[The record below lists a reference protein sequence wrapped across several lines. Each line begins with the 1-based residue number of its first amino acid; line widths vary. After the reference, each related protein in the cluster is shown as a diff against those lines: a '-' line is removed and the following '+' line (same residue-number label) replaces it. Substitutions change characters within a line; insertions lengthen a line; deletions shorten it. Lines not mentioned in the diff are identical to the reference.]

1 LFQNNNNNAFYND
14 LKKFQEKTNMCILQ
28 LNFLGDGMKIDLISI
43 HIKKSPQAMALG
55 TAMIKAAI
63 DSTSELKD
71 LLNVS
76 CFDYYLDQHIDIIA
90 DSILIRKPDA
100 VGFSTYLWN
109 TAHVMKIAGI
119 IKDRSPETYLFAGGA
134 EPSSS
139 PEKLINSGLFDFVI
153 KGEGELATV
162 EAIGRI
168 FNNKPLEQSIFS
180 VPVADI
186 NELPSPF
193 LNGTV
198 KLENN
203 GGVLWELSRGCPFKC
218 DFCFESRGVSNV
230 RTFSLER
237 IKAELEL
244 FEKHNISQV
253 FVLDPTFNK
262 NRERAKKILKMI
274 AQTAPEIHFTFEV
287 RTEFLDREMAK
298 LFKSVNC
305 GLQIGLQSSDP
316 AVLSNVNRFINPSNF
331 KEKIKILNSENIVF
345 GLDLIYG
352 LPGDTLAG
360 FKKSIDFAVSLQP
373 NNLDIFPLAIF
384 PGTVIHEKADSFGIN
399 FSQSAPYTVIST
411 PSFSKEDIEA
421 AAVITDG
428 CNVFYNQGKSVGWLF
443 MILETLK
450 ISGSDFFEEFASFL
464 SYRDRLDI
472 EKLQLDFVK
481 KLFESHNLITLYKP
495 MENIIRL
502 NHSLDRSLEAGFAT
516 LKEKSTKPPQNQIL
530 AASKGTFLIT
540 LDYDPDDLLNIGH
553 MTLKDFVKHFR
564 PQKTEVVTY
573 NSNGES
579 IFTALDPKW
588 ARLLRKFNGEN
599 TLSLVIEALKLQ
611 YKGEVAEFIEF
622 CISSGILEPS

>member
-1 LFQNNNNNAFYND
+1 
-14 LKKFQEKTNMCILQ
+14 
-28 LNFLGDGMKIDLISI
+28 MKIFLISI

-76 CFDYYLDQHIDIIA
+76 CFEYYLDQSVDIIA
-90 DSILIRKPDA
+90 DSILQRKPDA
-100 VGFSTYLWN
+100 VGFSIYLWN

-119 IKDRSPETYLFAGGA
+119 IKDRSPETHLFAGGA
-134 EPSSS
+134 DASSS
-139 PEKLINSGLFDFVI
+139 PEKLINSGLFSFVV

-162 EAIGRI
+162 KVFRSIL
-168 FNNKPLEQSIFS
+168 NNEPIEQTVFS
-180 VPVADI
+180 APVPDLD
-186 NELPSPF
+186 ELPSPF

-198 KLENN
+198 KLESN

-218 DFCFESRGVSNV
+218 DFCFESRGVSDV

-237 IKAELEL
+237 IQSELEL

-287 RTEFLDREMAK
+287 RAEFLDREMAK

-316 AVLSNVNRFINPSNF
+316 DVLLNVNRSINPSDF
-331 KEKIKILNSENIVF
+331 KEKIKILNSGNIIF

-352 LPGDTLAG
+352 LPGDTFEG
-360 FKKSIDFAVSLQP
+360 FKKSIDFAISLQP

-384 PGTVIHEKADSFGIN
+384 PGTVIHEKAGAFGIN
-399 FSQSAPYTVIST
+399 FSKSAPHTVIST
-411 PSFSKEDIEA
+411 PSFPEKDIHKA
-421 AAVITDG
+421 ASLTNA
-428 CNVFYNQGKSVGWLF
+428 CNIFYNQGGSVGWLF

-450 ISGSDFFEEFASFL
+450 MPASVLFEKFALFISHRGQTDIF
-464 SYRDRLDI
+464 RL
-472 EKLQLDFVK
+472 QCDFVK
-481 KLFESHNLITLYKP
+481 DLFEHHDLIRLYKP
-495 MENIIRL
+495 LENLIRL
-502 NHSLDRSLEAGFAT
+502 NHFLNISLKAGFENN
-516 LKEKSTKPPQNQIL
+516 KNGNIKRPQDQIL
-530 AASKGTFLIT
+530 TISKGAFLIT
-540 LDYDPDDLLNIGH
+540 LDYDPDDLMKTGQIK
-553 MTLKDFVKHFR
+553 LKDFVRHFK
-564 PQKTEVVTY
+564 PEKTDTVIY
-573 NSNGES
+573 NSHGES
-579 IFTALDPKW
+579 LFTALDPKW

-599 TLSLVIEALKLQ
+599 TLFQVIEALKLQ

-622 CISSGILEPS
+622 CISSGILNYQKKRTG

>member
-1 LFQNNNNNAFYND
+1 
-14 LKKFQEKTNMCILQ
+14 
-28 LNFLGDGMKIDLISI
+28 MKIDLISI

-55 TAMIKAAI
+55 TAMIKATI

-76 CFDYYLDQHIDIIA
+76 CFDYYLDQSVDIIA
-90 DSILIRKPDA
+90 DSILQRKPDA

-119 IKDRSPETYLFAGGA
+119 IKDRSPEIHLFAGGA
-134 EPSSS
+134 EASSS
-139 PEKLINSGLFDFVI
+139 PEKLINSGFFDFVI

-162 EAIGRI
+162 EAISRI
-168 FNNKPLEQSIFS
+168 FKNEPLEQYIFS
-180 VPVADI
+180 IPVPDL

-218 DFCFESRGVSNV
+218 DFCFESRGVSDV
-230 RTFSLER
+230 RTFSLDR

-384 PGTVIHEKADSFGIN
+384 PGTVIHEKAESFGIN

-411 PSFSKEDIEA
+411 PSFSKEDVEA
-421 AAVITDG
+421 SAVITDA
-428 CNVFYNQGKSVGWLF
+428 CNVFYNQGRSVGWLF

-450 ISGSDFFEEFASFL
+450 ISGSDFFEKFAVFL
-464 SYRDRLDI
+464 SGRDRLDI

-481 KLFESHNLITLYKP
+481 KLFESHNLTTLYKP

-516 LKEKSTKPPQNQIL
+516 LKERNTKPLQNQIL
-530 AASKGTFLIT
+530 VVSKGTFLIT

-579 IFTALDPKW
+579 LFTALDPKW
-588 ARLLRKFNGEN
+588 ARLLKKFNGERSFSQI
-599 TLSLVIEALKLQ
+599 LEALKLQ
-611 YKGEVAEFIEF
+611 YKSEIAEFVEF
-622 CISSGILEPS
+622 CISSGILQSS

>member
-1 LFQNNNNNAFYND
+1 
-14 LKKFQEKTNMCILQ
+14 
-28 LNFLGDGMKIDLISI
+28 MKIDLVSI

-55 TAMIKAAI
+55 TAMIKAKL
-63 DSTSELKD
+63 DSMQMFRNNKD
-71 LLNVS
+71 VS
-76 CFDYYLDQHIDIIA
+76 CIDYCLDQGIDIIA
-90 DSILIRKPDA
+90 DSILQRKPDA

-109 TAHVMKIAGI
+109 TGHVMKIAGI
-119 IKDRSPETYLFAGGA
+119 IKDRSPEIHLFAGGA
-134 EPSSS
+134 EASSS

-162 EAIGRI
+162 EAISRLLK
-168 FNNKPLEQSIFS
+168 NEPLEQSIFS
-180 VPVADI
+180 IPVPDL

-203 GGVLWELSRGCPFKC
+203 GGILWELSRGCPFKC
-218 DFCFESRGVSNV
+218 DFCFESRGVSDV
-230 RTFSLER
+230 RTFSLDR

-305 GLQIGLQSSDP
+305 SLQIGLQSSAP
-316 AVLSNVNRFINPSNF
+316 AVLSNVNRFINPSSF

-352 LPGDTLAG
+352 LPGDTLSG

-384 PGTVIHEKADSFGIN
+384 PGTVIHEKAGSFGIN

-411 PSFSKEDIEA
+411 PSFSKEDMENARI
-421 AAVITDG
+421 ITDA
-428 CNVFYNQGKSVGWLF
+428 CNLFYNLGKSVGWLF
-443 MILETLK
+443 MILETLN
-450 ISGSDFFEEFASFL
+450 ISGSAFFEKFAVFL
-464 SYRDRLDI
+464 SGRDRLDV

-481 KLFESHNLITLYKP
+481 ELFNSHGRNNLYKP
-495 MENIIRL
+495 VENIVRL
-502 NHSLDRSLEAGFAT
+502 NHSLNRSLEAGFAT
-516 LKEKSTKPPQNQIL
+516 LANSQKKELQNQKL
-530 AASKGTFLIT
+530 TLSKGTFLIT
-540 LDYDPDDLLNIGH
+540 LDYDLDDLLNIGH
-553 MTLKDFVKHFR
+553 ITLKDFVKHFK
-564 PQKTEVVTY
+564 PQKTDVMTY
-573 NSNGES
+573 NSNGIS
-579 IFTALDPKW
+579 MSMALDPHWVK
-588 ARLLRKFNGEN
+588 LLKTFNGKSTVLQVTN
-599 TLSLVIEALKLQ
+599 GFKLTH
-611 YKGEVAEFIEF
+611 KGEVAEFIEF
-622 CISSGILEPS
+622 CISSGVLQSS

>member
-1 LFQNNNNNAFYND
+1 
-14 LKKFQEKTNMCILQ
+14 
-28 LNFLGDGMKIDLISI
+28 MKIDLISI

-55 TAMIKAAI
+55 TAMIKATI

-76 CFDYYLDQHIDIIA
+76 CFDYYLDQRVDIIA
-90 DSILIRKPDA
+90 DSILQRKPDA

-119 IKDRSPETYLFAGGA
+119 IKDRSPEIHLFAGGA
-134 EPSSS
+134 EASSS
-139 PEKLINSGLFDFVI
+139 PEKLINSGFFDFVI

-162 EAIGRI
+162 EAISRI
-168 FNNKPLEQSIFS
+168 FKNEPLEQYIFS
-180 VPVADI
+180 IPVPDL

-218 DFCFESRGVSNV
+218 DFCFESRGVSDV
-230 RTFSLER
+230 RTFSLDR

-384 PGTVIHEKADSFGIN
+384 PGTVIHEKAESFGIN

-411 PSFSKEDIEA
+411 PSFSKEDVEA
-421 AAVITDG
+421 SAVITDA
-428 CNVFYNQGKSVGWLF
+428 CNVFYNQGRSVGWLF

-450 ISGSDFFEEFASFL
+450 ISGSDFFEKFAVFL
-464 SYRDRLDI
+464 SGRDRLDI

-481 KLFESHNLITLYKP
+481 KLFESHNLTTLYKP

-516 LKEKSTKPPQNQIL
+516 LKERNTKPLQNQIL
-530 AASKGTFLIT
+530 VVSKGTFLIT

-579 IFTALDPKW
+579 LFTALDPKW
-588 ARLLRKFNGEN
+588 ARLLKKFNGERSFSQI
-599 TLSLVIEALKLQ
+599 LEALKLQ
-611 YKGEVAEFIEF
+611 YKSEIAEFVEF
-622 CISSGILEPS
+622 CISSGILQSS

>member
-1 LFQNNNNNAFYND
+1 
-14 LKKFQEKTNMCILQ
+14 
-28 LNFLGDGMKIDLISI
+28 
-43 HIKKSPQAMALG
+43 
-55 TAMIKAAI
+55 TAMIKAKL
-63 DSTSELKD
+63 DSMQMFRNNKD
-71 LLNVS
+71 VS
-76 CFDYYLDQHIDIIA
+76 CIDYYLDQRVDIIA
-90 DSILIRKPDA
+90 DSILLRKPDA

-109 TAHVMKIAGI
+109 TGHVMKIAGI
-119 IKDRSPETYLFAGGA
+119 IKDRSPEIHLFAGGA
-134 EPSSS
+134 EASSS
-139 PEKLINSGLFDFVI
+139 PEKLINSGLFDFII

-168 FNNKPLEQSIFS
+168 FKNELLEQSIFS
-180 VPVADI
+180 VPVPDI

-230 RTFSLER
+230 RTFSLDR

-244 FEKHNISQV
+244 FEKHNISQI

-316 AVLSNVNRFINPSNF
+316 AVLSNVNRFMDPVKF
-331 KEKIKILNSENIVF
+331 KEKIKILNSEDIVF

-373 NNLDIFPLAIF
+373 NNLDVFPLAIF
-384 PGTVIHEKADSFGIN
+384 PGTVIHEKAGSFGIN

-411 PSFSKEDIEA
+411 PSFSKEDVEA
-421 AAVITDG
+421 SAVITDA
-428 CNVFYNQGKSVGWLF
+428 CNLFYNQGKSVGWLF

-450 ISGSDFFEEFASFL
+450 ISGSDFFEEFAVFL
-464 SYRDRLDI
+464 SGRDRLDI

-481 KLFESHNLITLYKP
+481 ELFESHNLTTLYKP

-502 NHSLDRSLEAGFAT
+502 NHSLNRSLEAGFAT
-516 LKEKSTKPPQNQIL
+516 LKEKNTKPLQNQTL
-530 AASKGTFLIT
+530 TLSKGTFFIT
-540 LDYDPDDLLNIGH
+540 LDYDMNDLLNIGQVK
-553 MTLKDFVKHFR
+553 LKDFVKHYR
-564 PQKTEVVTY
+564 PQKTDVVTY
-573 NSNGES
+573 NLSGIS
-579 IFTALDPKW
+579 MSMALDPHWIK
-588 ARLLRKFNGEN
+588 LLKTFNGKSTVSQITN
-599 TLSLVIEALKLQ
+599 GSKLPN
-611 YKGEVAEFIEF
+611 KGEVVEFIEF
-622 CISSGILEPS
+622 CISSGILQPS